1 MMVLSFK
8 IALSRV
14 KESKGMTDIDEYCSV
29 VDDEVSQVEV
39 RSYLFSDIACAIG
52 ALGALFLLTLF
63 IGFLVN
69 FSFENPRIFLF
80 FLGVVGFFLLLRW
93 VKGGIDR
100 CGVEIYH
107 LEN

>member
-1 MMVLSFK
+1 MMSLSFK

-14 KESKGMTDIDEYCSV
+14 KESKGITGSLA
-29 VDDEVSQVEV
+29 DDEVSQVEV

-52 ALGALFLLTLF
+52 ALGVLFLLIFF

-69 FSFENPRIFLF
+69 FSFENPRISLF
-80 FLGVVGFFLLLRW
+80 FLGVVGFFSLLRW

-100 CGVEIYH
+100 
-107 LEN
+107 LPSWD